1 MTRHSLSARFG
12 RAAGALLMLV
22 VCASFAAAQ
31 GAVDADDDA
40 KLRPAE
46 PDFTLVNLPT
56 TLPLPVHGGNFRLT
70 HRFAGNLRQGTFS
83 ESASNLFGLDQGAV
97 IGFEYR
103 FGVVKHV
110 EAAVYRT
117 SFDKTFQFYA
127 KYDGLHQ
134 NDAHPLGV
142 SALVSIEGTNNFQE
156 HYAPSLG
163 ATISRTMAD
172 ERVAAYAVPMWVHNS
187 AAALNVDRDTLSL
200 GLGGRVRFLSSA
212 YLVAEVTPR
221 LGGYAPGD
229 AEYGFGVEKRVGGH
243 FFTLTFTNTFS
254 STFAQVARGGSP
266 KTLYLG
272 FNLARKFF

>member
-1 MTRHSLSARFG
+1 MIRHATSVRSTLIFTVFSILVLG
-12 RAAGALLMLV
+12 AAPAY
-22 VCASFAAAQ
+22 AQ
-31 GAVDADDDA
+31 GASDDDDA

-46 PDFTLVNLPT
+46 PDFALVNLPT

-70 HRFAGNLRQGTFS
+70 HRFAGNLRQGSFS
-83 ESASNLFGLDQGAV
+83 DNASNLFGLDQGAV

-117 SFDKTFQFYA
+117 SFDKTFQFYG
-127 KYDGLHQ
+127 KYDAMHQ
-134 NDAHPLGV
+134 TAGHPIGV
-142 SALVSIEGTNNFQE
+142 SGIVAVEGTNNFQD

-163 ATISRTMAD
+163 VSLSHTLPG
-172 ERVAAYAVPMWVHNS
+172 ERVALYAVPMWTHNS
-187 AAALNVDRDTLSL
+187 AAATDVNRDTFYL
-200 GLGGRVRFLSSA
+200 GVGGRVRFLSSA
-212 YLVAEVTPR
+212 YLVGEVSPR
-221 LGGYAPGD
+221 LNGYAPGD
-229 AEYGFGVEKRVGGH
+229 PEYGFGVEKRVGGH

-266 KTLYLG
+266 ATLYLG